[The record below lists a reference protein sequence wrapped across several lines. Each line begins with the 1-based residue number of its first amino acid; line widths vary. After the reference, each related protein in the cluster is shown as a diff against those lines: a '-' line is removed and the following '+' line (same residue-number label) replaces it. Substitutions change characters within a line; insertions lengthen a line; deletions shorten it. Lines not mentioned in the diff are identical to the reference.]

1 MNILLRIGSYY
12 VGESEVKLE
21 DFFTRVLSVIGKTT
35 ETEVAELLK
44 KAKKTVAV
52 AESLTGGLLS
62 SKLTSQPGSSD
73 FFIGGIVCYHNRIK
87 VMELGVPASAI
98 AQGSPVSKEVAVA
111 MAEGIKKR
119 YRTDI
124 GLSVTGIAGPT
135 STVPPKPIGLTYIG
149 LASDQGTVFK
159 ELHLTGGRGEIREK
173 AAAAALGLL
182 WLHLGGEEVL
192 NKI

>member
-1 MNILLRIGSYY
+1 MA
-12 VGESEVKLE
+12 ESEVKLE

-35 ETEVAELLK
+35 EVEVAELLK
-44 KAKKTVAV
+44 KTKKTISV

-73 FFIGGIVCYHNRIK
+73 FFIGGIVSYHNRIK

-135 STVPPKPIGLTYIG
+135 STTPPKPIGLTYIG
-149 LASDQGTVFK
+149 LASDQGIVFK

-192 NKI
+192 HKI

>member
-1 MNILLRIGSYY
+1 M
-12 VGESEVKLE
+12 GESEIKLE

-35 ETEVAELLK
+35 EVEVSELLK
-44 KAKKTVAV
+44 KTKKTISV

-62 SKLTSQPGSSD
+62 SKLTSQAGSTE
-73 FFIGGIVCYHNRIK
+73 FFVGGVVSYSNRIK
-87 VMELGVPASAI
+87 VMELNVPAGVI
-98 AQGSPVSKEVAVA
+98 AKEGPVSKEVVVA
-111 MAEGIKKR
+111 MAEGIRKR

-124 GLSVTGIAGPT
+124 GLSATGVAGPMN
-135 STVPPKPIGLTYIG
+135 SNPPMPIGLTFIG

-159 ELHLTGGRGEIREK
+159 ELHLTGNRSDIREK

-192 NKI
+192 NKV

>member
-1 MNILLRIGSYY
+1 MA
-12 VGESEVKLE
+12 ESDVRLE

-35 ETEVAELLK
+35 EIEVADLLR

-52 AESLTGGLLS
+52 AESLSGGLLS

-98 AQGSPVSKEVAVA
+98 AQGSPVSKEVVIA
-111 MAEGIKKR
+111 MAEGIRKR
-119 YRTDI
+119 YRSDI
-124 GLSVTGIAGPT
+124 GLSATGIAGPA
-135 STVPPKPIGLTYIG
+135 STTPPKPIGLTFIG
-149 LASDQGTVFK
+149 LASDQGTIFK
-159 ELHLTGGRGEIREK
+159 ELHLTGGRAEIREK

-182 WLHLGGEEVL
+182 WLHLGGDEVL